1 MKKVVLGHGTH
12 TSLVVTLQLF
22 SCVYVHT
29 GLTARAVG
37 EGTGL
42 SPSAPS
48 IPSFLSTMY
57 LLDGHDILNQGIDLY
72 KQYSQLG
79 FLCSHSLRL
88 KQRVVTEEFNES

>member
-12 TSLVVTLQLF
+12 TSLVVTLQLS

-29 GLTARAVG
+29 GLTARALG

-42 SPSAPS
+42 SPSSSS

-57 LLDGHDILNQGIDLY
+57 PLDGHDILNQGIAATPRLF
-72 KQYSQLG
+72 SQNKSIYTYLNSMI
-79 FLCSHSLRL
+79 F
-88 KQRVVTEEFNES
+88 F